1 MRILKNAWLWFDDRT
16 GISNSIG
23 PMVKHPVPPGVGWWY
38 VFGSATLIAFII
50 QIVTGIALSLMYVP
64 SSSQAYDSLQFITH
78 KAALGS
84 FLRGVHHF
92 GSSAMMLFIGI
103 HMIGVFLM
111 GAYKYPREVSWLTGL
126 GLLVF
131 TIVMAFT
138 GQLLRWDQ
146 NAVWS
151 TIVAAEQAGRMPIIG
166 ERLAR
171 FILAGDTVA
180 GVTLSRFF
188 AFHVFF
194 IPALIYA
201 FVGFHL
207 YLVIRNGIS
216 EPPKPGQ
223 LVDPKTYR
231 AWYTA
236 LLKRSGQPFWPDAA
250 WRDVVFGIGLVLVI
264 VLLALIVGPPEIGK
278 PPDPSIIEA
287 YPQPDWYFLW
297 MFALYALL
305 PANIES
311 YVIFLLPAIAGIIL
325 IMLPFIWNKGE
336 RSPRR
341 RPWAVGVVLVI
352 VIMVATLWI
361 EGIKA
366 PWSPNFA
373 AKPLSVQIVGSAS
386 GPTYEGAQLFH
397 SKGCE
402 FCHAIS
408 GYGGHRGP
416 DLTDV
421 GNRLKPE
428 QMTWRILNGGLN
440 MPAFGGILSSHELNA
455 LVAFLQ
461 SRKTNND
468 KNTLDN
474 H

>member
-1 MRILKNAWLWFDDRT
+1 MGILRKAWQWFDDRT
-16 GISNSIG
+16 GISNTIG
-23 PMVKHPVPPGVGWWY
+23 PMAKHPVPPGVGWWY

-64 SSSQAYDSLQFITH
+64 SASQAYDTLQFITH
-78 KAALGS
+78 KAVLGN

-92 GSSAMMLFIGI
+92 GASAMMLFIGI

-111 GAYKYPREVSWLTGL
+111 GAYKYPREVSWLTGV

-166 ERLAR
+166 EWLAR
-171 FILAGDTVA
+171 FILAGDTVG

-216 EPPKPGQ
+216 EPPKPGR

-250 WRDVVFGIGLVLVI
+250 WRDVVFGIGMVIVI
-264 VLLALIVGPPEIGK
+264 VLLALIVGPPEIGN
-278 PPDPSIIEA
+278 PPDPSIIDA
-287 YPQPDWYFLW
+287 YPRPDWYFLW

-311 YVIFLLPAIAGIIL
+311 YVIFLVPAIAGIIL

-352 VIMVATLWI
+352 VIMVGTLWI
-361 EGIKA
+361 AGIKA

-402 FCHAIS
+402 FCHAVS

-421 GNRLKPE
+421 GDRLKPE
-428 QMTWRILNGGLN
+428 EMTWRILNGGLN
-440 MPAFGGILSSHELNA
+440 MPAFGGNLSPHELNA
-455 LVAFLQ
+455 LVTFLQ
-461 SRKTNND
+461 SRKTHND